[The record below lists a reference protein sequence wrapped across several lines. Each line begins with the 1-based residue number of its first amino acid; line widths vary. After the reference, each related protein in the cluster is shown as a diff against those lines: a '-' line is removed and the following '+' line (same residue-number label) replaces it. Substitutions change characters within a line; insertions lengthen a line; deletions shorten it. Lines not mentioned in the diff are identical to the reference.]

1 MTIYSSDV
9 FLEGEDA
16 NQIEDNEEITL
27 MDWGNVIINKIH
39 REGRE
44 KKIFF
49 DLLSFLFIFYIYL
62 FVQ

>member
-1 MTIYSSDV
+1 LTIYSSDV

-44 KKIFF
+44 KKFF
-49 DLLSFLFIFYIYL
+49 F
-62 FVQ
+62 